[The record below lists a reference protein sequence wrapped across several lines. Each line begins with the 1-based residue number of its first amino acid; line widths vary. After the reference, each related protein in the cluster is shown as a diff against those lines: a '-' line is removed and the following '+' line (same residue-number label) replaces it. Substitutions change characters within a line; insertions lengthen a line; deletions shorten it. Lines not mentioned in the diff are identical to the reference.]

1 MAPAAADALLPGKMS
16 PEQRVVKVNELQLC
30 LMCLKHPA
38 DRECYTKGNTEFK
51 GCSESRCGMEH
62 LPLLN

>member
-1 MAPAAADALLPGKMS
+1 
-16 PEQRVVKVNELQLC
+16 VNELQLC
-30 LMCLKHPA
+30 LICLKHPA

-62 LPLLN
+62 LPLLNWALIMARLFQV